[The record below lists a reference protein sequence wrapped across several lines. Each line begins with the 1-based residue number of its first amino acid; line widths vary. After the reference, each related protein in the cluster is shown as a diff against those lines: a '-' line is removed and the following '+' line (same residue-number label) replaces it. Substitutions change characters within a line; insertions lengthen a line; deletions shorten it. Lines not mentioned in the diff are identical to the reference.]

1 MFLYSHRRSNTFK
14 SFSHSYR
21 YQGIQLASPRQPMQ
35 PKEVV
40 MELSRKAGRKPTSM
54 KAIFKGIKTE
64 WRTFKWH
71 LAIEPTK
78 NLVLVKQHRKMEKG
92 TLSQNISQ
100 INNRLLG
107 NKLMKPV
114 QFRSSVVSNS
124 LQLQDCFRSSVVSNS
139 LQLQDCS
146 MPGFPVHHQLP
157 DLLKLMS
164 IELVMPSNHLILCC
178 PFLLL
183 PSILPSIRVFSSELV
198 LHISWPK
205 Y

>member
-1 MFLYSHRRSNTFK
+1 MLLYSHRRSNTFK

-21 YQGIQLASPRQPMQ
+21 YQGIQLASPRHPMQ

-100 INNRLLG
+100 INNILLG

-124 LQLQDCFRSSVVSNS
+124 LQLQE
-139 LQLQDCS
+139 CS

-164 IELVMPSNHLILCC
+164 IELVMSSNHLILCC
-178 PFLLL
+178 PLLLL